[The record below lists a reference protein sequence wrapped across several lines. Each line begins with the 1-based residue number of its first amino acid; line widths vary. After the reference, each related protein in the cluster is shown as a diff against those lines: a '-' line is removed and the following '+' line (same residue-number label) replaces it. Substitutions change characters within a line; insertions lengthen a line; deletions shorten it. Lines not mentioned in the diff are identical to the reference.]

1 MEMPSNEQLFNM
13 QMSNFNRMLKEI
25 SESYSYLVGQR
36 IYNEDMPR
44 DEYMVYDMMD
54 MLIHLNA
61 ILIEVSSGKIYP
73 DYAIEKLT
81 RMKSYVDTTLA
92 YFQVRGEKNDN
103 KDNI

>member
-1 MEMPSNEQLFNM
+1 MELPSNEQLFNM
-13 QMSNFNRMLKEI
+13 QMSNFNRMLKEL

-36 IYNEDMPR
+36 LYTDNMPR

-61 ILIEVSSGKIYP
+61 LLNEASSGKIYP

-81 RMKSYVDTTLA
+81 RMKSYVDTTLN
-92 YFQVRGEKNDN
+92 YFQN
-103 KDNI
+103 KIQNQ

>member
-1 MEMPSNEQLFNM
+1 MPSKDFMFNS
-13 QMSNFNRMLKEI
+13 QMGQFNAMLKDI

-36 IYNEDMPR
+36 VYTEDMPR
-44 DEYMVYDMMD
+44 DEYMIYDMMD

-61 ILIEVSSGKIYP
+61 ILIEAKSKSIYP
-73 DYAIEKLT
+73 DYMVEKLK

-92 YFQVRGEKNDN
+92 YFEARGEKNDN

>member
-1 MEMPSNEQLFNM
+1 MPSKDFMFNS
-13 QMSNFNRMLKEI
+13 QMGQFNSMLRDI

-36 IYNEDMPR
+36 TYTEDMPR
-44 DEYMVYDMMD
+44 DEYMIYDMMD

-61 ILIEVSSGKIYP
+61 ILIEAKSKSIYP
-73 DYAIEKLT
+73 DYMVEKLK

-92 YFQVRGEKNDN
+92 YFEARSENNDN